1 MIEAS
6 KDWILDDKPYDA
18 GFEQV
23 IKDSKL
29 NALSGQILWNRGI
42 DDQEKVADFLNPSLD
57 GLHDPFL
64 LNDMRPAV
72 ERILAAIEAGENIL
86 IYGDYDADGMTAA
99 SVLKTALDELGAESL
114 VYLPNRFTDG
124 YGPNRDVYQY
134 YIDNEAISLIITVD
148 NGVAGLEAID
158 YAQERGVDVIVTDH
172 HAMPEVLPSAYAIIH
187 PEHKGACYPFR
198 HLAGVG
204 VAFKLACALLEYI
217 PTEMLDLVAIGTIAD
232 MVSLTGENRIL
243 VKYGLQIL
251 AQTERFGL
259 LELMNLS
266 GVDLADVNEDTVGF
280 QLAPRL
286 NALGRLDDPN
296 PAIEL
301 LIGWDDELISQIA
314 KEIDDKN
321 TERKALVE
329 RITKEALD
337 MMDDSPVQILYK
349 ENWHQGVLG
358 IVAGRL
364 LEKTGK
370 PIIILNNEEGILK
383 GSARSP
389 LAYNI
394 FEALDPMRDLFISF
408 GGHAQAAGMTF
419 SLDNLSKIKEGMVD
433 FISENDVDLSRKDI
447 LRLDGTLS
455 LSEISLDLVKA
466 LDLFGP
472 YGMDNPRPRF
482 LLTDYS
488 VKDARSMGQDGSHL
502 KLKLEQD
509 KKMVDAVFFGHGQE
523 KVEFEQVNSEL
534 AFTLSL
540 NKWNGVSSVQLMVI
554 DARAKGVQLFDLR
567 SKKIKIPANAYL
579 FDEKSDNS
587 GIIDRVLHVQS
598 APDNPKALSELI
610 SSHDFKA
617 IYFENRIKDE
627 FYLTGAGSR
636 GQFARLYKTIYQYPE
651 FDVRHK
657 IPALASY
664 LKIPNILLIKMVKI
678 FEELGFVD
686 ISDGIMTVNK
696 EAEKKE
702 ISESKIYQ
710 DLQAK
715 VKVQELFALSPVKE
729 IYKELKEEKNES

>member
-6 KDWILDDKPYDA
+6 KDWILDSQSYDPA
-18 GFEQV
+18 FEQV
-23 IKDSKL
+23 IKDNKL
-29 NALSGQILWNRGI
+29 NSLSGQILWNRGI
-42 DDQEKVADFLNPSLD
+42 DDEKKVADFLNPSLD

-72 ERILAAIEAGENIL
+72 DRILAAIEAGENIL
-86 IYGDYDADGMTAA
+86 IYGDYDADGMTSA
-99 SVLKTALDELGAESL
+99 SVIKTALDELGAESV

-124 YGPNRDVYQY
+124 YGPNQDVYQY

-148 NGVAGLEAID
+148 NGVAGLEAIA

-172 HAMPEVLPSAYAIIH
+172 HAMPEVLPNAYAIVH
-187 PEHKGACYPFR
+187 PEHKGADYPFK

-329 RITKEALD
+329 KITKEALD
-337 MMDDSPVQILYK
+337 MMDDAPVQILYK
-349 ENWHQGVLG
+349 EDWHQGVLG

-419 SLDNLSKIKEGMVD
+419 SLDNLLQIKEGMID
-433 FISENDVDLSRKDI
+433 FIEEQEVDLGRKDT
-447 LRLDGTLS
+447 LKLDGALKLS
-455 LSEISLDLVKA
+455 DISLDLVKD
-466 LDLFGP
+466 LDLLGP

-523 KVEFEQVNSEL
+523 KFEFEQAETEL
-534 AFTLSL
+534 AFTLSV
-540 NKWNGVSSVQLMVI
+540 NKWNGVSSVQLMVM
-554 DARAKGVQLFDLR
+554 DARAQGVQLFDLR
-567 SKKIKIPANAYL
+567 SKKIKIPSNAYL
-579 FDEKSDNS
+579 FDENLDNS
-587 GIIDRVLHVQS
+587 GIIDKVLYVQS
-598 APDNPKALSELI
+598 TPDNPKALSKLI
-610 SSHDFKA
+610 SSHDFEA

-636 GQFARLYKTIYQYPE
+636 EQFARLYKTIYQHPE

-657 IPALASY
+657 LSALSSY
-664 LKIPNILLIKMVKI
+664 LKIPGILLIKMIKI
-678 FEELGFVD
+678 FEELEFVE
-686 ISDGIMTVNK
+686 IRDGIMTVNK
-696 EAEKKE
+696 EAKKKE

-710 DLQAK
+710 DLQGK

-729 IYKELKEEKNES
+729 IYRELKEEKNES